1 MSLQKILKIE
11 VKEEDYS
18 DQENREDEIS
28 FKKLNEVFFFFFNFS
43 NLRKSGKT
51 TNEKTKGKN
60 FLFKRSSDACTF
72 TNFSE
77 NQQKSYFK

>member
-28 FKKLNEVFFFFFNFS
+28 FKKLNEVLFY
-43 NLRKSGKT
+43 LI
-51 TNEKTKGKN
+51 
-60 FLFKRSSDACTF
+60 FLKF
-72 TNFSE
+72 
-77 NQQKSYFK
+77 

>member
-28 FKKLNEVFFFFFNFS
+28 FKKLNEVFFFFLIFQ
-43 NLRKSGKT
+43 T
-51 TNEKTKGKN
+51 
-60 FLFKRSSDACTF
+60 
-72 TNFSE
+72 
-77 NQQKSYFK
+77 

>member
-28 FKKLNEVFFFFFNFS
+28 FKKLNEVIYFFYSFKIDEI
-43 NLRKSGKT
+43 RKNNK
-51 TNEKTKGKN
+51 
-60 FLFKRSSDACTF
+60 
-72 TNFSE
+72 
-77 NQQKSYFK
+77 